1 MTKDERI
8 ASLDGLRAIFGIG
21 IVIYHVNSLFDSA
34 FSLFLSAVYEYGG
47 YFGNYIFFMISGLL
61 ISLRYKNRLLDG
73 TCPFHLFIW
82 KRLGRLY
89 PIYALSN
96 FAMILSGSVLVTC
109 KRTCTTFLMIAS
121 GWFYGGDTPYNFP
134 AWFLCILMICYIL
147 YYLVGKIS
155 SKFPAAYPFLC
166 LALCLWGVVLEV
178 MNWNIPFQYRICGE
192 GYLNFFLGIL
202 LAERFE
208 FTKNKVIELQRKS
221 YVMFPFCRPFL
232 YITLALAFLIGLSD
246 LPGDLRWWITLICAG
261 LIMVSLSDGMF
272 AQFLSIR
279 IFQILDKSSLFY
291 I

>member
-1 MTKDERI
+1 MQTN
-8 ASLDGLRAIFGIG
+8 L
-21 IVIYHVNSLFDSA
+21 YHLPDD
-34 FSLFLSAVYEYGG
+34 
-47 YFGNYIFFMISGLL
+47 
-61 ISLRYKNRLLDG
+61 R
-73 TCPFHLFIW
+73 
-82 KRLGRLY
+82 KRLVLWRRYSLQFPCLVPLHPDDLLY
-89 PIYALSN
+89 SLLS
-96 FAMILSGSVLVTC
+96 
-109 KRTCTTFLMIAS
+109 
-121 GWFYGGDTPYNFP
+121 
-134 AWFLCILMICYIL
+134 
-147 YYLVGKIS
+147 VGKIS
-155 SKFPAAYPFLC
+155 SKFPSAYPFLC